1 MLLLALELEHLV
13 QLHTQCKVPSV
24 RARVLSVLPA
34 ARFCIRACACLL
46 LSLHRLPCALLGGCA
61 LVRLLAFA
69 FALFRL
75 FGFVS
80 VGHLIERTQPLL
92 VDMLALL
99 RRAPS
104 SRAE

>member
-1 MLLLALELEHLV
+1 LA
-13 QLHTQCKVPSV
+13 
-24 RARVLSVLPA
+24 
-34 ARFCIRACACLL
+34 
-46 LSLHRLPCALLGGCA
+46 GA

-99 RRAPS
+99 QRAPS